1 MFFGKKTKE
10 DGEGTTVFYA
20 TDLHGSTICFKKFI
34 NAAVYYTSKGR
45 PIDVV
50 IMGGDVAG
58 KLIVPVIRR
67 NGHLRS
73 HLTGM
78 DYDMTTDEEFAAF
91 TKNCETLGVYPRVFD
106 PDEYDA
112 FSQDKAGQDS
122 MFHEVVLARLRE
134 WIEWAETRLE
144 GQPFS
149 CYLSPGNDD
158 FWEVDDVL
166 KSSNRIIVPE
176 GRCLRIDDDHEMIST
191 GYSNITPFNCPRDV
205 PEEELM
211 ARLEELAAQVED
223 MTRAIFNFH
232 VPPYGSGIDDA
243 PALDERLRPQIGPQG
258 VVTEPV
264 GSKAVRSVI
273 EKHQPLLTL
282 HGHIHE
288 SRGQATIGRT
298 LCLNPGSEYSEGV
311 LRGLIVTI
319 RGDKVVSHQM
329 TSG

>member
-1 MFFGKKTKE
+1 MRFGKKKGG
-10 DGEGTTVFYA
+10 GEGTTIFYA

-34 NAAVYYTSKGR
+34 NAAVYYASKGR
-45 PIDVV
+45 PIDVA

-67 NGHLRS
+67 NGHHKS

-78 DYDMTTDEEFAAF
+78 NYDMTTDAELAAF
-91 TKNCETLGVYPRVFD
+91 TKSCETLGVYPVTFD
-106 PDEYDA
+106 PDEYDVFA
-112 FSQDKAGQDS
+112 KDETRQDAL
-122 MFHEVVLARLRE
+122 FHEVVLARLCE
-134 WIEWAETRLE
+134 WIEWAEARLE

-158 FWEVDDVL
+158 FWEVDPIL
-166 KSSNRIIVPE
+166 ESSARIIVPD
-176 GRCLRIDDDHEMIST
+176 GRCVRIDDDHEMISS
-191 GYSNITPFNCPRDV
+191 GYSNITPFDCPRDV
-205 PEEELM
+205 SEEELL

-223 MTRAIFNFH
+223 MSRAVFNFH
-232 VPPYGSGIDDA
+232 VPPYASGIDDA
-243 PALDERLRPQIGPQG
+243 PALDAQLRPQIGTQG

-264 GSKAVRSVI
+264 GSKSVRAVI

-319 RGDKVVSHQM
+319 RGDEVVSHQM